1 MKGCTNS
8 NARSRRGRA
17 STIDPDL
24 LERARL
30 LYRQEQFA
38 AALAVCRRA
47 IDESDNRVLGT
58 TGDDPC
64 VLKRDAVILAAWCLY
79 DLRQFEACKSWLFKA
94 QDKGWLF
101 DSDIEAAAVTMWIHN
116 CEGQYEATI
125 EEVGRL
131 LDRVDPPLDLVDRGW
146 LFYTRGA
153 ALRMIGDMAG
163 ALDDLMTARTLFRL
177 VGRRDLRAEV
187 GNLVGLVRFRLRRFE
202 EAEEL
207 FLDALEQNR
216 SLELTRRVADNLQN
230 LGLTCYKTGR
240 YDKARKL
247 FRETMGIRD
256 LSPDRSCR
264 ARIALGKLD
273 VLQRRFAD
281 ARSNL
286 MAAYTLA
293 IEHHQPR
300 EECLSLEFLGDVFRE
315 EGKPAEARRY
325 YARAM
330 VIARKIAPEG
340 DLALELMR
348 REGECLIALERFQQA
363 EVLLGQALTLARRL
377 HDPFELGVAERCRAE
392 LMAKQGRVVEGTE
405 ATDAAVSILSGIR
418 ADHELALAH
427 LAAAGLYLDASGDLG
442 TAIEIVDRDTASGR
456 STEPAAPV
464 VQVMTTRAR
473 RHAVAAEFLFQRVG
487 EPYWEQR
494 VEKLLAVINRL
505 GHRPGDHGAGHAY
518 AKVEPHAMVAASQ
531 PMRRI
536 LAQCDMYAAYSDP
549 VLVTGETGT
558 GKELICRRLHD
569 SSQRSSGPFVPVNCA
584 AIPADLF
591 EREFFGHARGAYTGA
606 ESEAP
611 GYVAQAEGGTLF
623 LDEVGELP
631 LPLQAK
637 LLRLI
642 EYREYRR
649 LGDPQERTADV
660 RLVAAT
666 NARLSELVE
675 EGCFRKDLYYRL
687 RMMTIDVPP
696 LRERREDIQPL
707 LDLFLTRMAGRVT
720 NAVDVFLPAQLERIE
735 SSRLEGNVRELMQ
748 IARHGMLRH
757 GQTDRTPEPTRHGDP
772 DAGAAGRRNAQ
783 RNDPRN
789 GRPTKDELRRLL
801 ASCDGN
807 KTALAKRLAVSRST
821 LYRWI
826 SSLSSPS

>member
-1 MKGCTNS
+1 MKGCMDYD
-8 NARSRRGRA
+8 ARARRGREGA
-17 STIDPDL
+17 LDQDL
-24 LERARL
+24 LDRARL
-30 LYRQEQFA
+30 LYRQERFEES
-38 AALAVCRRA
+38 LAVCRRA
-47 IDESDNRVLGT
+47 VGETEDGAIVVVG
-58 TGDDPC
+58 GAPC
-64 VLKRDAVILAAWCLY
+64 VLKRDAVVLAAWCLY
-79 DLRQFEACKSWLFKA
+79 DLRRFEACRSWLFKA
-94 QDKGWLF
+94 QDRGWLSSG
-101 DSDIEAAAVTMWIHN
+101 DVEAAVVTMWIHN
-116 CEGQYEATI
+116 CEGRYEAVI
-125 EEVGRL
+125 DEVGRL
-131 LDRVDPPLDLVDRGW
+131 LDRADPTLDLVDRGW

-153 ALRMIGDMAG
+153 ALRMTGDMAG

-207 FLDALEQNR
+207 FLDAVEMNK
-216 SLELTRRVADNLQN
+216 SLGLTRRVADNLQN

-240 YDKARKL
+240 YDRARKL
-247 FRETMGIRD
+247 FQEIMGTRH
-256 LSPDRSCR
+256 LSADRICR

-293 IEHHQPR
+293 VEQHKPR
-300 EECLSLEFLGDVFRE
+300 EECLALEYLGDVFRE
-315 EGKPAEARRY
+315 EGRPAEARRY

-340 DLALELMR
+340 DLMLELLR
-348 REGECLIALERFQQA
+348 REGECLSTLDRFPQA
-363 EVLLGQALTLARRL
+363 EVLLGQAMALARRQR
-377 HDPFELGVAERCRAE
+377 DPFELGVTQRCRAE
-392 LMAKQGRVVEGTE
+392 LLARQGCLIEGIAAME
-405 ATDAAVSILSGIR
+405 AAVSVLSGIR

-427 LAAAGLYLDASGDLG
+427 LTAAALYVDAAGDPG
-442 TAIEIVDRDTASGR
+442 IAAEIVDRDTSSGP
-456 STEPAAPV
+456 SAEPAAPV
-464 VQVMTTRAR
+464 VQVMVTRAR

-487 EPYWEQR
+487 EPYWERRAGQ
-494 VEKLLAVINRL
+494 LLAVVD
-505 GHRPGDHGAGHAY
+505 GHGRRGGGREPGRSPAD
-518 AKVEPHAMVAASQ
+518 VDPRAMVVVSRA
-531 PMRRI
+531 MRRI
-536 LAQCDMYAAYSDP
+536 MSRCDMYAPYTDP

-569 SSQRSSGPFVPVNCA
+569 ASPRRAGPFVPVNCA

-611 GYVAQAEGGTLF
+611 GFVAQAEGGTLF
-623 LDEVGELP
+623 LDEIGDLP
-631 LPLQAK
+631 LHLQAK

-649 LGDPQERTADV
+649 LGDPRERTADV

-666 NARLSELVE
+666 NTCLTDLVE
-675 EGCFRKDLYYRL
+675 EGRFRKDLYYRL

-707 LDLFLTRMAGRVT
+707 LDLFLTRMTGRAT
-720 NAVDVFLPAQLERIE
+720 SAADIFLPARLESIA

-748 IARHGMLRH
+748 IARDGLLQHGR
-757 GQTDRTPEPTRHGDP
+757 TDRAAAPPSRGDP
-772 DAGAAGRRNAQ
+772 DAGAHGR
-783 RNDPRN
+783 RN
-789 GRPTKDELRRLL
+789 GRPSSDELHRLL
-801 ASCDGN
+801 DSCGGN
-807 KTALAKRLAVSRST
+807 KTALAKSLAVSRST
-821 LYRWI
+821 LYRWM
-826 SSLSSPS
+826 SGLS